1 MDVDL
6 SCRYEFY
13 NEICIGIIKR
23 DVGIVFCCFDIRELN
38 GN

>member
-6 SCRYEFY
+6 NCRYEFY

-23 DVGIVFCCFDIRELN
+23 DVGIVFCRFDIRELN